1 MMLLRVHAAAAILFV
16 VAILVQ
22 VFFAGAALA
31 NLGGSG
37 DFSTHRE
44 FGYTGVGIVWLI
56 LLVTAL
62 AARRPRAEVGITLLI
77 LVLYIVQTTLPTFKS
92 SAPAVAALHPVNA
105 LLLFGVAAWY
115 ARREWQAAMG

>member
-37 DFSTHRE
+37 DFSSHRE

-92 SAPAVAALHPVNA
+92 SADVPAMPFSRTIVP
-105 LLLFGVAAWY
+105 G
-115 ARREWQAAMG
+115 EIP